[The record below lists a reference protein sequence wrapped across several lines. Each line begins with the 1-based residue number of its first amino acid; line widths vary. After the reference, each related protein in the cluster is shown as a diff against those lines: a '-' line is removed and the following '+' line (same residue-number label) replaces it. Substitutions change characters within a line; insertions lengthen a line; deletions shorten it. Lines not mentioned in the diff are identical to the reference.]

1 MAKKSLFIS
10 IQISVSIWKDLSSFV
25 HKSQYIYYDC
35 KLLAPVVY
43 FADPVQTSLW
53 AVWTEQDAQY
63 RHSSIYIVNVGTQKN
78 RGKQQPRKSR
88 LLSSSK
94 GEENRIEL

>member
-43 FADPVQTSLW
+43 FAELVNTTFW
-53 AVWTEQDAQY
+53 VVWEEQHAQY
-63 RHSSIYIVNVGTQKN
+63 IQFLPQSR
-78 RGKQQPRKSR
+78 PDRKEGSEYTT
-88 LLSSSK
+88 S
-94 GEENRIEL
+94 